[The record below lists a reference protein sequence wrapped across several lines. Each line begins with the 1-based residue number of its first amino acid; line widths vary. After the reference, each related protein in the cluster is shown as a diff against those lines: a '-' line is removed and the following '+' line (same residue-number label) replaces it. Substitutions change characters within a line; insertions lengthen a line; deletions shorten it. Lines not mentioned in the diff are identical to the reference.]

1 MNIFS
6 LRSDTHRVTIHKL
19 FIFNEYKKIDKYQ
32 SYN

>member
-19 FIFNEYKKIDKYQ
+19 FIFNEYINAK
-32 SYN
+32 NNEL